1 MLFRSVF
8 AGQVTGGSSA
18 EALERELTRYLL
30 KYGHCSFDFKEGRTM
45 VACNVAEVIFS
56 ELSDDNIAFRNPVY
70 NKIMAAYREQWAQL
84 GTGVEVPAHVFL
96 NHIDPEVCNM
106 SVDILTSDD
115 NYVASE
121 LWRRKEIHID
131 TDAEMLAVGVP
142 KAVTLYKLK
151 VVEALIKEL
160 QAKLDDELP
169 DDEQKDIMQR
179 LAAYNQV
186 KKTIANKIGRPIL

>member
-1 MLFRSVF
+1 MK
-8 AGQVTGGSSA
+8 
-18 EALERELTRYLL
+18 YLL

-142 KAVTLYKLK
+142 KAVTLYKSK
-151 VVEALIKEL
+151 VIERMSREL
-160 QAKLDDELP
+160 REKLQDENLTDDEM
-169 DDEQKDIMQR
+169 QDIMQR
-179 LAAYNQV
+179 LSNLNRGKV
-186 KKTIANKIGRPIL
+186 SIARKLHRLIL

>member
-1 MLFRSVF
+1 
-8 AGQVTGGSSA
+8 
-18 EALERELTRYLL
+18 
-30 KYGHCSFDFKEGRTM
+30 M

-106 SVDILTSDD
+106 SVDILTADD
-115 NYVASE
+115 NYVLSE
-121 LWRRKEIHID
+121 LWRRKEIHLE

-179 LAAYNQV
+179 LAAYNKV